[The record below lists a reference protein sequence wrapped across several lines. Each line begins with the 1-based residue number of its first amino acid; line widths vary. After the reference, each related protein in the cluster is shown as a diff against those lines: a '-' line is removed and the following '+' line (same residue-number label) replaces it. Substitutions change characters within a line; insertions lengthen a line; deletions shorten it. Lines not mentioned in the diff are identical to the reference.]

1 MVERNPKAKAELT
14 LTEVDHRFRVFI
26 EHYHQEVHSS
36 IGSTPLQFWQEHVAH
51 RPVDERLLDV
61 LLKEASLRRVLKE
74 GIKYGGRV
82 YWHAN
87 LATLVGEDIL
97 VRAAPSYKAPD
108 ELEVYVEDQWR
119 CTAFAL
125 DSAKG
130 QELPRSVV
138 SQAQRQQRAHA
149 RQRIAAAQ
157 ETVAEAIVSKTA
169 RRSASKRTEPPA
181 PLPPAL
187 VPSARPPDLF
197 DVLVAQQARKD
208 HAHDS

>member
-1 MVERNPKAKAELT
+1 V
-14 LTEVDHRFRVFI
+14 
-26 EHYHQEVHSS
+26 
-36 IGSTPLQFWQEHVAH
+36 
-51 RPVDERLLDV
+51 
-61 LLKEASLRRVLKE
+61 RRVLKE
-74 GIKYGGRV
+74 GIKYSGRV
-82 YWHAN
+82 YWHAD
-87 LATLVGEDIL
+87 LATLVGEDVL

-108 ELEVYVEDQWR
+108 ELEVYVENQWR

-157 ETVAEAIVSKTA
+157 ETVASTTASKTA
-169 RRSASKRTEPPA
+169 RRSPRKRTEPPA
-181 PLPPAL
+181 P

-197 DVLVAQQARKD
+197 DLLVAQQARKD